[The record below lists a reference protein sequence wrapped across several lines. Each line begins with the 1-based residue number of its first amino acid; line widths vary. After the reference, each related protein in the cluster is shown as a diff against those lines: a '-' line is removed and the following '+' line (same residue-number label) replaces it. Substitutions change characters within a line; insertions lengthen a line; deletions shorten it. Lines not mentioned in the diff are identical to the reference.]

1 MRKLFNE
8 EQIKFIVENYQTMKY
23 KDIANH
29 LGDYKSEQ
37 IAGWLSNNGYK
48 NKNRSIYTKYE
59 QEFMRNNYKNM
70 LYKDIAKKINKT
82 ERQVRGWINTYCE
95 RKNRI
100 FNENYFEK
108 IDNPNNSYWL
118 GFIYADGW
126 VCCNYDT
133 YNYELGIELQ
143 KSDRYHLEKFNKEIG
158 GVHKIVDEHHEK
170 IIANNPKIS
179 ITDSSVLRIYSKK
192 IVEDLIKHNVV
203 PNKTLNPIFPKL
215 NDYFYD
221 FFRGYIDGTNQGSDT
236 GSFIGSSRCTEIST
250 NSCKMHIK
258 NTDNK
263 DESPD
268 YSKAI
273 DIIFHKGKSGETY
286 NVGGN
291 HEMSNINIIK
301 TLMDVFAHQ
310 KQLFDMRHGTRYFSN
325 PEPAWKKGY
334 EAQIKY
340 VTDRAGHDLRYAI
353 DASKIQNEL
362 GWTPEETF
370 ETGIEKTVR
379 WYLDNQDWLD
389 NVTSGEY
396 TKWLSQNYAKR

>member
-143 KSDRYHLEKFNKEIG
+143 KSDRYHLEKFNKELG
-158 GVHKIVDEHHEK
+158 SVHKIVDEHHEK

-203 PNKTLNPIFPKL
+203 LNKTLNPIFPKL

-221 FFRGYIDGTNQGSDT
+221 FLRGYIDGDGCIYVNSNTKYYQVHITSAMPQIFEYIQKRVYDEHKIVSHIYKERDKKYRICFNGSY
-236 GSFIGSSRCTEIST
+236 G
-250 NSCKMHIK
+250 
-258 NTDNK
+258 
-263 DESPD
+263 
-268 YSKAI
+268 
-273 DIIFHKGKSGETY
+273 
-286 NVGGN
+286 
-291 HEMSNINIIK
+291 
-301 TLMDVFAHQ
+301 
-310 KQLFDMRHGTRYFSN
+310 KQLLDLIYYDENGQKLDRKY
-325 PEPAWKKGY
+325 KKY
-334 EAQIKY
+334 LEIK
-340 VTDRAGHDLRYAI
+340 R
-353 DASKIQNEL
+353 
-362 GWTPEETF
+362 
-370 ETGIEKTVR
+370 
-379 WYLDNQDWLD
+379 
-389 NVTSGEY
+389 
-396 TKWLSQNYAKR
+396 LSY